1 MEKGGFL
8 LNRLVYERFGSKSGL
23 LRYFCHFFLAKMGVY
38 RRFYS
43 IRPDKYQRLVF
54 ICSGNICRSP
64 LAEAYARSL
73 GKTAASCG
81 LYCGDGYPA
90 DPRAHNFAKS
100 QGLTLEDHKTVNVAD
115 FQFLATHYT
124 AGTEPSHLS
133 SLQETVRVGYRV
145 VSAGGS
151 CVSPCT

>member
-115 FQFLATHYT
+115 FQFLDTD
-124 AGTEPSHLS
+124 
-133 SLQETVRVGYRV
+133 
-145 VSAGGS
+145 
-151 CVSPCT
+151 